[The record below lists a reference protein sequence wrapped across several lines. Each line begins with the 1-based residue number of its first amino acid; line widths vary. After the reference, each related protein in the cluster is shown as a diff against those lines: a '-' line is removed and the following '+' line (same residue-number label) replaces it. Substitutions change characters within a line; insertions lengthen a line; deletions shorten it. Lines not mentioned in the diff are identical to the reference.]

1 MGDIQVEIIE
11 AVVIGFRQ
19 AIVKEKQDLPD
30 QVASSEM
37 QVYEAL
43 RRRGVALEFANLL
56 TWQEHERYVP
66 TLFSRHRKD
75 PLDGYAKV
83 SLQQVLRA
91 DRAART
97 RLIEAN
103 TPIRRDAA
111 GHLPLDTELI
121 RALEVYDVALNLV
134 PLPKAAVPT
143 LVKSDL
149 KEHKQ
154 TYHSDKNQ

>member
-1 MGDIQVEIIE
+1 MNSNGC
-11 AVVIGFRQ
+11 
-19 AIVKEKQDLPD
+19 
-30 QVASSEM
+30 
-37 QVYEAL
+37 
-43 RRRGVALEFANLL
+43 
-56 TWQEHERYVP
+56 
-66 TLFSRHRKD
+66 
-75 PLDGYAKV
+75 AKV

-91 DRAART
+91 DRAAWT
-97 RLIEAN
+97 RLIEVN

-121 RALEVYDVALNLV
+121 RALEAYDVAFNLV

-154 TYHSDKNQ
+154 TYHSDQNQWYQPERFHDRGHWKSKPYPYQKVEKERAVVT